1 MLKRLSLLAI
11 LCSLS
16 LTLFAQK
23 GYHIK
28 LNVENYPH
36 DTLYLGFYYG
46 DKQYLK
52 DTAILQKG
60 KFVFDGDEE
69 LAPGMYLILLQ
80 PDNSF
85 VQLNI
90 NRGKQEMDLK
100 FDAKDPVSTFSI
112 KGDKDNQAF
121 YEYIRYLNN
130 KRPEADALRAQMDA
144 PDVSED
150 QKKELES
157 KLVKINEQVK
167 SFQDKMIKEHR
178 GTMTAALISSF
189 QEMVIPEFEGEER
202 EVQVQKYHY
211 FMEHYFDGID
221 FSDERMIRSSFF
233 FAKVNDYVQKHTVQI
248 PDSLIQA
255 VDHVLGKCK
264 DNEEAFK
271 FFLVHFVNVYAKS
284 NIIGMD
290 AVYVHIVDEYY
301 AKGVAPWVDE
311 EQLNKMVKNAESLRP
326 ILIGKI
332 APDIKMQ
339 KRDGTKISLHDI
351 ESPFTVLFF
360 WAPDCGHC
368 QKSMPKII
376 EFYNKFK
383 DKGVEMFSVCT
394 KVTDKVP
401 DCWKMV
407 DENGMDIWINVVD
420 PYLLSKFSTIY
431 DIRSTPQIFILDE
444 KKEILL
450 KRLASE
456 QLESVMEELLNR
468 KNQID
473 EQLKD

>member
-1 MLKRLSLLAI
+1 MLKRLSLLAA
-11 LCSLS
+11 LCSIS

-23 GYHIK
+23 GYRIK
-28 LNVENYPH
+28 LDVENYPY

-52 DTAILQKG
+52 DTAVLQKG

-85 VQLNI
+85 VQVNI
-90 NRGKQEMDLK
+90 NRGKQQMDIK
-100 FDAKDPVSTFSI
+100 FDAKDPVNSFTI

-130 KRPEADALRAQMDA
+130 RRPEADTLRVQMEA
-144 PDVSED
+144 PDVSEK
-150 QKKELES
+150 QKKELED

-167 SFQDKMIKEHR
+167 SFQNRMIKDYP

-189 QEMVIPEFEGEER
+189 QEMVIPEYTGEER

-211 FMEHYFDGID
+211 FMDHYFDGID
-221 FSDERMIRSSFF
+221 FSDERMIRTSFF
-233 FAKVNDYVQKHTVQI
+233 FSKVNDYVQKHTVQI
-248 PDSLIQA
+248 PDSLIKA
-255 VDHVLGKCK
+255 VDHVMAKCK
-264 DNEEAFK
+264 ENEEAFK

-301 AKGVAPWVDE
+301 AKGAAPWVDA
-311 EQLNKMVKNAESLRP
+311 EQLNKMIKNADKLRP
-326 ILIGKI
+326 ILIGQI
-332 APDIKMQ
+332 APNIKME
-339 KRDGTKISLHDI
+339 KRDGTKISLYDVA
-351 ESPFTVLFF
+351 SPFTVLFF

-368 QKSMPKII
+368 QKSMPKMID
-376 EFYNKFK
+376 FYNKFQ
-383 DKGVEMFSVCT
+383 DKGVEIFSVCT

-407 DENGMDIWINVVD
+407 DEKGMDIWINVVD
-420 PYLLSKFSTIY
+420 PYLLSKFSTLY
-431 DIRSTPQIFILDE
+431 DVQSTPQIFILDA

-450 KRLASE
+450 KRLAAD
-456 QLESVMEELLNR
+456 QLESVMEELLTR
-468 KNQID
+468 QKQME
-473 EQLKD
+473 EQFKD

>member
-1 MLKRLSLLAI
+1 MLNRFSLLAV

-16 LTLFAQK
+16 VLSMAQT
-23 GYHIK
+23 GYQIK
-28 LNVENYPH
+28 VQVDNYDH

-52 DTAILQKG
+52 DTAILAKG
-60 KFVFDGDEE
+60 KFVFDGEKPLD
-69 LAPGMYLILLQ
+69 PGMYLILLQ

-90 NRGKQEMDLK
+90 NRGKQQMDIK
-100 FDAKDPVSTFSI
+100 FDSKDPVNSFSI

-130 KRPEADALRAQMDA
+130 QRPEADALRKQLEN
-144 PDVSED
+144 P
-150 QKKELES
+150 ELSAEEKS
-157 KLVKINEQVK
+157 KLEEKLIAINEKVK
-167 SFQDKMIKEHR
+167 AFQEKMVTDYK
-178 GTMTAALISSF
+178 GTLTAALISSF
-189 QEMVIPEFEGEER
+189 QEMTIPQFEGEER
-202 EVQVQKYHY
+202 DVQVRKYRY
-211 FMEHYFDGID
+211 FMDHYFDGID
-221 FSDERMIRSSFF
+221 FSDERMIRTSFF
-233 FAKVNDYVQKHTVQI
+233 FTKVNDYVQKHTVQI
-248 PDSLIQA
+248 PDSLIRA
-255 VDHVLGKCK
+255 VDHVLGLCK
-264 DNEEAFK
+264 NNEEAFK

-301 AKGVAPWVDE
+301 AKGAAPWVDE

-326 ILIGKI
+326 ILIGEI
-332 APDIKMQ
+332 APNIKME
-339 KRDGTKISLHDI
+339 KRDGTKISLYDI
-351 ESPFTVLFF
+351 DSEFTVLFF

-368 QKSMPKII
+368 QKSMPKVV

-383 DKGVEMFSVCT
+383 DKGVEIFAVCT

-407 DENGMDIWINVVD
+407 DEKGMDIWINVVD

-431 DIRSTPQIFILDE
+431 DIKSTPQIFILDK

-450 KRLASE
+450 KRLAAE
-456 QLESVMEELLNR
+456 QLDSVMEELLHR
-468 KNQID
+468 QEQVD
-473 EQLKD
+473 EQFKN